1 MKELIRKYNDYFL
14 YTPLYIGLVKM
25 STDYFLIKKSFR
37 CQWKF
42 SGGEKKKE
50 REYMYFLSLTY
61 SVDSNFAA
69 KDEKLQKTDGNI

>member
-1 MKELIRKYNDYFL
+1 
-14 YTPLYIGLVKM
+14 M

-42 SGGEKKKE
+42 SGGKKKRE

>member
-1 MKELIRKYNDYFL
+1 MIRKYNDYFL

-25 STDYFLIKKSFR
+25 STDYFLIKKILQMSMKVFWR
-37 CQWKF
+37 
-42 SGGEKKKE
+42 GKKKE